1 MATKAKSKSKV
12 NTSNQG
18 KWGNSA
24 GWDTVGGLSQTQDNT
39 KPSNTSSSKPSS
51 SSSSSKSSSSGSSSS
66 SGGSGYDKRT
76 GVDHSRNQ
84 SLAGQTVRQGMYD
97 VTYDELGYAKGGSKK
112 SDSPGYIVDGTYY
125 NSDGTSYNGTY
136 RDSSGNYVNQSS
148 NHGGSSNVGTA
159 SPTGGSGPLNYS
171 SATNTSGATNHA
183 SDILNLINSNPNG
196 SAIDAVKAA
205 LAARNAKIT
214 SNPNVYGKDINGI
227 YVGDSVTQQAMNYIN
242 GYSNQFLPQNA
253 IGNTMGQVITPN
265 LAGTDKLGDLY
276 GITYDQNTIRDIL
289 NRATEAEYASKD
301 KAFGTT
307 ENKYINQ
314 AQTDQATTL
323 QSLKQ
328 MNQQASMNGAMMGS
342 NAATALSS
350 ILTGQQTNAT
360 NMLDLANQRNL
371 LQTQKAEALAKNS
384 QLALDS
390 SNGVKQAI
398 AGIDL
403 SKYGY
408 DTQQMVGQL
417 DYLAAL
423 NDALAQI
430 KSSQTAADATKYASD
445 NDLAGTK
452 YNADSYKK
460 NTSGAG
466 GKGATGPATGVP
478 QTGTPDD
485 TSATPDATATGQ
497 PIEGISGAKYKT
509 DANGKVTVT
518 ANGKTNTVNAS
529 QLAVM
534 QREGSVDAGLDPNKY
549 SYEMLTNQ
557 LFKQASSG
565 VPYAQTLWSGLKAL
579 KDKSLDKCVITLGN
593 GNRYTYNAGQA
604 SWTSSATK
612 EPMSTKS
619 MLGVL
624 TTGALSTGASISTK

>member
-1 MATKAKSKSKV
+1 M
-12 NTSNQG
+12 Q
-18 KWGNSA
+18 
-24 GWDTVGGLSQTQDNT
+24 
-39 KPSNTSSSKPSS
+39 
-51 SSSSSKSSSSGSSSS
+51 
-66 SGGSGYDKRT
+66 
-76 GVDHSRNQ
+76 
-84 SLAGQTVRQGMYD
+84 QGMYA
-97 VTYDELGYAKGGSKK
+97 VTYDDYGYATK
-112 SDSPGYIVDGTYY
+112 SVKTGNNPGYVVNGNYY
-125 NSDGTSYNGTY
+125 
-136 RDSSGNYVNQSS
+136 DSNNNYSQLEYYDPKTGVLSGNY
-148 NHGGSSNVGTA
+148 GGSANVGTA
-159 SPTGGSGPLNYS
+159 SPTGGTGPLDYGGNS
-171 SATNTSGATNHA
+171 NNHA
-183 SDILNLINSNPNG
+183 ASILDLINSNPNG
-196 SAIDAVKAA
+196 SAVDAVKAA
-205 LAARNAKIT
+205 LAARNEKIT

-227 YVGDSVTQQAMNYIN
+227 YVGDSITQQAMNYIN
-242 GYSNQFLPQNA
+242 GYSNQFLPQTA
-253 IGNTMGQVITPN
+253 IGNTMGQAITPN

-301 KAFGTT
+301 KEFGTT

-390 SNGVKQAI
+390 SNAVKQAI

-460 NTSGAG
+460 NTSGGSSYTYNGGSSTGVSNAG
-466 GKGATGPATGVP
+466 GKGATGAATGAN
-478 QTGTPDD
+478 QTGTSGD
-485 TSATPDATATGQ
+485 TSATPNAAATGK
-497 PIEGISGAKYKT
+497 PIEGISGATYKT

-529 QLAVM
+529 QLSVM
-534 QREGSVDAGLDPNKY
+534 QREGSVDAGLDPDKY

-579 KDKSLDKCVITLGN
+579 KGKSLDKCVITLGN

-612 EPMSTKS
+612 QQMSTKS